1 MNSCS
6 NICNSYFQNSI
17 YNHYL
22 RKEFGLMY
30 ISKMKR
36 YKYILLLQF
45 MLIAAVLNAQN
56 NNYFVHT
63 VDKGQ
68 TLFSISRM
76 YQKSIQEII
85 ALNPGC
91 DVKLSIGQQL
101 RIPQAAI
108 AKPTTP
114 DNKDKQKARYHT
126 IQAGETL
133 YRLSKQYGVTP
144 LEICEANPGLSISNF
159 RAGEVILIPASKQTA
174 VAPATP
180 AEEEE
185 KEPQQQTIQQI
196 RTTHKVEKGETFYGI
211 ARKYGITEAE
221 LRAANP
227 EAASKKKLKKK
238 TILNIPYPVKK
249 VEPRKNIVELT
260 NREIFNKIEEKK
272 DSIAATTK
280 SNATRVAVILPFM
293 LDSYAPNEQSRMVE
307 YYQGFLMAV
316 EKLKKYGY
324 SFDIHTYDSGPESNS
339 LAGLLSSGKL
349 DNMNLIIGALYPT
362 HNKQLAKFASEKE
375 IPLVIP
381 FTSKEEEIFSN
392 PMVYVVNTIQSYFF
406 SEVIDHFTKRFPR
419 ANVIF
424 VSDST
429 KSNKQEF
436 IAALTDGL
444 KQKNIQHTTI
454 ELECIRNAAANLA
467 VENPDTTQIAKLK
480 GAMSSDK
487 ENIFIPLSSN
497 AGTLASIVPPLILL
511 KSDTINIPEF
521 KLFGYPE
528 WQIYAN
534 DMRAQ
539 LYEADTYFYASF
551 FSHYSLP
558 EAAKFQSEYTDW
570 YDRGLQNIYPRYG
583 MLGYDTGYVFL
594 LAANKF
600 GKDMPS
606 KINNVSF
613 TPIQTGFKFERVNN
627 WGGMV
632 NKKIYFI
639 HYTPEY
645 NIEKIDFDK

>member
-1 MNSCS
+1 
-6 NICNSYFQNSI
+6 
-17 YNHYL
+17 
-22 RKEFGLMY
+22 
-30 ISKMKR
+30 MK
-36 YKYILLLQF
+36 KYRNILLLPLLLF
-45 MLIAAVLNAQN
+45 AMLLNAQN
-56 NNYFVHT
+56 SNYFVHT

-68 TLFSISRM
+68 TLYSISRM
-76 YQKSIQEII
+76 YQKSIQEIV

-91 DVKLSIGQQL
+91 DVKLSIGQEL
-101 RIPQAAI
+101 RIPQAQAI
-108 AKPTTP
+108 NIGTAEKA
-114 DNKDKQKARYHT
+114 DKALRYHT
-126 IQAGETL
+126 IQTGETL
-133 YRLSKQYGVTP
+133 YRLGKQYGVTP
-144 LEICEANPGLSISNF
+144 LEICEANPGLTISNF
-159 RAGEVILIPASKQTA
+159 RTGEVILIPASKQA
-174 VAPATP
+174 APATVAT
-180 AEEEE
+180 AEKQEPEEQKRE
-185 KEPQQQTIQQI
+185 EQKI

-211 ARKYGITEAE
+211 ARKYGITESE

-238 TILNIPYPVKK
+238 TILNIPYPAKK
-249 VEPRKNIVELT
+249 VEPRKNIVEIT
-260 NREIFNKIEEKK
+260 NREIFNQVKERK
-272 DSIAATTK
+272 DSIVATTTTINK
-280 SNATRVAVILPFM
+280 ATRVAVVLPFM

-307 YYQGFLMAV
+307 YYQGFLMAA
-316 EKLKKYGY
+316 EKLKRYGY
-324 SFDIHTYDSGPESNS
+324 SFEIHTFDSGPETNS

-349 DNMNLIIGALYPT
+349 DNMNLIIGALHPT

-381 FTSKEEEIFSN
+381 FTSKEDEIFSN
-392 PMVYVVNTIQSYFF
+392 PMVYVVNTLQSYFF
-406 SEVIDHFTKRFPR
+406 SEVIDHFTKKFPR

-429 KSNKQEF
+429 KSNKKEF
-436 IAALTDGL
+436 IAALTEGL
-444 KQKNIQHTTI
+444 DKNKIPHTTI
-454 ELECIRNAAANLA
+454 GIESIKNAAKEIVQTEENKADTVNLA
-467 VENPDTTQIAKLK
+467 AIKK
-480 GAMSSDK
+480 IMSNDR
-487 ENIFIPLSSN
+487 ENIFIPLSSS
-497 AGTLASIVPPLILL
+497 AVTLASLVPPLILL
-511 KSDTINIPEF
+511 KSDTINMPEF

-558 EAAKFQSEYTDW
+558 EAAKFQSEYTRW
-570 YDRGLQNIYPRYG
+570 YDRNLQNIYPRYG
-583 MLGYDTGYVFL
+583 MLGYDTGYLFL

-600 GKDMPS
+600 GKNMPN
-606 KINNVSF
+606 KINHVSF

>member
-1 MNSCS
+1 
-6 NICNSYFQNSI
+6 
-17 YNHYL
+17 
-22 RKEFGLMY
+22 
-30 ISKMKR
+30 MKTYR
-36 YKYILLLQF
+36 HFLLLPLILL
-45 MLIAAVLNAQN
+45 AATLGAQN

-91 DVKLSIGQQL
+91 DIKISVGQEL
-101 RIPQAAI
+101 RIPQTPAP
-108 AKPTTP
+108 KPATP
-114 DNKDKQKARYHT
+114 TEQNDKKARYHT

-133 YRLSKQYGVTP
+133 YRLGKQYGVTP
-144 LEICEANPGLSISNF
+144 LEICAANPGLSISNF
-159 RAGEVILIPASKQTA
+159 RTGEVILIPAGKQAA
-174 VAPATP
+174 VTTP
-180 AEEEE
+180 PTLAVEE
-185 KEPQQQTIQQI
+185 KEEKKDTLQQTIQQI

-211 ARKYGITEAE
+211 ARKYGISEAE

-260 NREIFNKIEEKK
+260 NRDIFNKIEEKK
-272 DSIAATTK
+272 DSIAAIKTDKT
-280 SNATRVAVILPFM
+280 TRVAVILPFM

-316 EKLKKYGY
+316 EKLKRYGY
-324 SFDIHTYDSGPESNS
+324 SFEIHTYDSGPESRS

-349 DNMNLIIGALYPT
+349 DDMNLIIGALYPA

-406 SEVIDHFTKRFPR
+406 SEVIDHFTNHFPR

-454 ELECIRNAAANLA
+454 GIDKIKKAASSLTQ
-467 VENPDTTQIAKLK
+467 EEPDTTAIAALK
-480 GAMSSDK
+480 SIMSDEK
-487 ENIFIPLSSN
+487 ENIFIPLSSS
-497 AGTLASIVPPLILL
+497 AGTLASLVPPLILL
-511 KSDTINIPEF
+511 KSDTINIPRF

-558 EAAKFQSEYTDW
+558 EAAKFQSEYTNW
-570 YDRGLQNIYPRYG
+570 YDRNLQNIYPRYG

-600 GKDMPS
+600 GNDMPN
-606 KINNVSF
+606 KINKVSF
-613 TPIQTGFKFERVNN
+613 TPIQTGFKFQRVNN

-632 NKKIYFI
+632 NKKIYFV

>member
-1 MNSCS
+1 MLPF
-6 NICNSYFQNSI
+6 ILFA
-17 YNHYL
+17 
-22 RKEFGLMY
+22 LM
-30 ISKMKR
+30 
-36 YKYILLLQF
+36 
-45 MLIAAVLNAQN
+45 LNAQSN
-56 NNYFVHT
+56 GFFVHT

-68 TLFSISRM
+68 TLYSISRM

-91 DVKLSIGQQL
+91 EKKLSIGQEL
-101 RIPQAAI
+101 RIPQTPATSN
-108 AKPTTP
+108 TTTDAN
-114 DNKDKQKARYHT
+114 DNKPRYHT
-126 IQAGETL
+126 IQTGETL
-133 YRLSKQYGVTP
+133 YRLGKKYGITP
-144 LEICEANPGLSISNF
+144 LEICEANPGLNISNF
-159 RAGEVILIPASKQTA
+159 RAGEVILIPAGKQSVT
-174 VAPATP
+174 VATNTENI
-180 AEEEE
+180 AEKQED
-185 KEPQQQTIQQI
+185 KQQTEQTI

-227 EAASKKKLKKK
+227 EAASKNKLKRK
-238 TILNIPYPVKK
+238 TILNIPYPAKK
-249 VEPRKNIVELT
+249 VEPRKNPVEIT
-260 NREIFNKIEEKK
+260 NREIFNRIEERK
-272 DSIAATTK
+272 DSITATTATDK
-280 SNATRVAVILPFM
+280 ATRVAVILPFL
-293 LDSYAPNEQSRMVE
+293 LDSYAPGEQSRMVE

-316 EKLKKYGY
+316 ERLKKYGY
-324 SFDIHTYDSGPESNS
+324 SYDIRTYDSGPESKDLS
-339 LAGLLSSGKL
+339 WLTSSGEL
-349 DNMNLIIGALYPT
+349 DNMDLIIGALYPD
-362 HNKQLAKFASEKE
+362 HNKQLAKYANEKE

-381 FTSKEEEIFSN
+381 FTSKEDEIFSN
-392 PMVYVVNTIQSYFF
+392 PMVYVVNTLQSYFF
-406 SEVIDHFTKRFPR
+406 SEVIEHFTYKFPN

-429 KSNKQEF
+429 KSNKKEF
-436 IAALTDGL
+436 IAALTEGL
-444 KQKNIQHTTI
+444 DRKSIPHTTI
-454 ELECIRNAAANLA
+454 DIDVIKEAATATLSI
-467 VENPDTTQIAKLK
+467 EEEKDTVVIEKFKTVMDE
-480 GAMSSDK
+480 GK
-487 ENIFIPLSSN
+487 ENIFIPLSSS
-497 AGTLASIVPPLILL
+497 AVTLSSIVPSLIIL
-511 KSDTINIPEF
+511 KSDTTAIPEF

-558 EAAKFQSEYTDW
+558 EAAKFQSEFTDW
-570 YDRGLQNIYPRYG
+570 YDRNLQNIYPRYG

-600 GKDMPS
+600 GKDMHN
-606 KINNVSF
+606 KINDVSF

-639 HYTPEY
+639 HYTPHY

>member
-1 MNSCS
+1 
-6 NICNSYFQNSI
+6 
-17 YNHYL
+17 
-22 RKEFGLMY
+22 
-30 ISKMKR
+30 MKTYR
-36 YKYILLLQF
+36 HFLLLPLILL
-45 MLIAAVLNAQN
+45 AATLGAQN

-91 DVKLSIGQQL
+91 DIKISVGQEL
-101 RIPQAAI
+101 RIPQTPAP
-108 AKPTTP
+108 KPATP
-114 DNKDKQKARYHT
+114 TEQNDKKARYHT

-133 YRLSKQYGVTP
+133 YRLGKQYGVTP
-144 LEICEANPGLSISNF
+144 LEICAANPGLSISNF
-159 RAGEVILIPASKQTA
+159 RTGEVILIPAGKQAA
-174 VAPATP
+174 VTTP
-180 AEEEE
+180 PTLAVEE
-185 KEPQQQTIQQI
+185 KEEEAQQQTIQQI

-211 ARKYGITEAE
+211 ARKYGISEAE

-260 NREIFNKIEEKK
+260 NRDIFNKIEEKK
-272 DSIAATTK
+272 DSIAAIKTDKT
-280 SNATRVAVILPFM
+280 TRVAVILPFM

-316 EKLKKYGY
+316 EKLKRYGY
-324 SFDIHTYDSGPESNS
+324 SFEIHTYDSGPESRS

-349 DNMNLIIGALYPT
+349 DDMNLIIGALYPA

-406 SEVIDHFTKRFPR
+406 SEVIDHFTNHFPR

-454 ELECIRNAAANLA
+454 GIDKIKKAASSLTQ
-467 VENPDTTQIAKLK
+467 EEPDTTAIAALK
-480 GAMSSDK
+480 SIMSDEK
-487 ENIFIPLSSN
+487 ENIFIPLSSS
-497 AGTLASIVPPLILL
+497 AGTLASLVPPLILL
-511 KSDTINIPEF
+511 KSDTINIPRF

-558 EAAKFQSEYTDW
+558 EAAKFQSEYTNW
-570 YDRGLQNIYPRYG
+570 YDRNLQNIYPRYG

-600 GKDMPS
+600 GNDMPN
-606 KINNVSF
+606 KINKVSF
-613 TPIQTGFKFERVNN
+613 TPIQTGFKFQRVNN

-632 NKKIYFI
+632 NKKIYFV

>member
-1 MNSCS
+1 
-6 NICNSYFQNSI
+6 
-17 YNHYL
+17 
-22 RKEFGLMY
+22 
-30 ISKMKR
+30 MKTYR
-36 YKYILLLQF
+36 HFLLLPLILL
-45 MLIAAVLNAQN
+45 AAALGAQN
-56 NNYFVHT
+56 NSYFVHT

-91 DVKLSIGQQL
+91 DIKISVGQEL
-101 RIPQAAI
+101 RIPQTPAP
-108 AKPTTP
+108 KPATP
-114 DNKDKQKARYHT
+114 TEQNDKKARYHT

-133 YRLSKQYGVTP
+133 YRLGKQYGVTP
-144 LEICEANPGLSISNF
+144 LEICAANPGLSISNF
-159 RAGEVILIPASKQTA
+159 RTGEVILIPAGKQAA
-174 VAPATP
+174 VTTP
-180 AEEEE
+180 VTVVEE
-185 KEPQQQTIQQI
+185 KEEEAQQQTIQQI

-211 ARKYGITEAE
+211 ARKYGISEAE

-260 NREIFNKIEEKK
+260 NRDIFNKMEEKK
-272 DSIAATTK
+272 DSIAAIKTDKT
-280 SNATRVAVILPFM
+280 TRVAVILPFM

-316 EKLKKYGY
+316 EKLKRYGY
-324 SFDIHTYDSGPESNS
+324 SFEIHTYDSGPESRS

-349 DNMNLIIGALYPT
+349 DDMNLIIGALYPA

-406 SEVIDHFTKRFPR
+406 SEVIDHFTSHFPR

-454 ELECIRNAAANLA
+454 GIDKIKEAAASLTQ
-467 VENPDTTQIAKLK
+467 EEPDTTAIAALK
-480 GAMSSDK
+480 SIMSDEK
-487 ENIFIPLSSN
+487 ENIFIPLSSS
-497 AGTLASIVPPLILL
+497 AGTLASLVPPLILL
-511 KSDTINIPEF
+511 KSDTINIPQF

-558 EAAKFQSEYTDW
+558 EAAKFQSEYTNW
-570 YDRGLQNIYPRYG
+570 YDRSLQNIYPRYG

-600 GKDMPS
+600 GNDMPN
-606 KINNVSF
+606 KINKVSF
-613 TPIQTGFKFERVNN
+613 TPIQTGFKFQRVNN

-632 NKKIYFI
+632 NKKIYFV

>member
-1 MNSCS
+1 MLPF
-6 NICNSYFQNSI
+6 ILFA
-17 YNHYL
+17 
-22 RKEFGLMY
+22 LM
-30 ISKMKR
+30 
-36 YKYILLLQF
+36 
-45 MLIAAVLNAQN
+45 LNAQSN
-56 NNYFVHT
+56 GFFVHT

-68 TLFSISRM
+68 TLYSISRM

-91 DVKLSIGQQL
+91 EKKLSIGQEL
-101 RIPQAAI
+101 RIPQTPATSN
-108 AKPTTP
+108 TTTDAN
-114 DNKDKQKARYHT
+114 DNKPRYHT
-126 IQAGETL
+126 IQTGETL
-133 YRLSKQYGVTP
+133 YRLGKKYGITP
-144 LEICEANPGLSISNF
+144 LEICEANPGLNISNF
-159 RAGEVILIPASKQTA
+159 RAGEVILIPAGKQSVT
-174 VAPATP
+174 VATNTENI
-180 AEEEE
+180 AEKQED
-185 KEPQQQTIQQI
+185 KQQTEQTI

-227 EAASKKKLKKK
+227 EAASKNKLKRK
-238 TILNIPYPVKK
+238 TILNIPYPAKK
-249 VEPRKNIVELT
+249 VEPRKNPVEIT
-260 NREIFNKIEEKK
+260 NREIFNRIEERK
-272 DSIAATTK
+272 DSITATTATDK
-280 SNATRVAVILPFM
+280 ATRVAVILPFL
-293 LDSYAPNEQSRMVE
+293 LDSYAPGEQSRMVE

-316 EKLKKYGY
+316 ERLKKYGY
-324 SFDIHTYDSGPESNS
+324 SYDIRTYDSGPESKDLS
-339 LAGLLSSGKL
+339 WLTSSGEL
-349 DNMNLIIGALYPT
+349 DNLDLIIGALYPD
-362 HNKQLAKFASEKE
+362 HNKQLAKYANEKE

-381 FTSKEEEIFSN
+381 FTSKEDEIFSN
-392 PMVYVVNTIQSYFF
+392 PMVYVVNTLQSYFF
-406 SEVIDHFTKRFPR
+406 SEVIEHFTYKFPN

-429 KSNKQEF
+429 KSNKKEF
-436 IAALTDGL
+436 IAALTEGL
-444 KQKNIQHTTI
+444 DRKSIPHTTI
-454 ELECIRNAAANLA
+454 DIDVIKEAATATLSI
-467 VENPDTTQIAKLK
+467 EEEKDTVVIEKFKTVMDE
-480 GAMSSDK
+480 GK
-487 ENIFIPLSSN
+487 ENIFIPLSSS
-497 AGTLASIVPPLILL
+497 AVTLSSIVPSLIIL
-511 KSDTINIPEF
+511 KSDTTAIPEF

-558 EAAKFQSEYTDW
+558 EAAKFQSEFTDW
-570 YDRGLQNIYPRYG
+570 YDRNLQNIYPRYG

-600 GKDMPS
+600 GKDMHN
-606 KINNVSF
+606 KINDVSF

-639 HYTPEY
+639 HYTPHY

>member
-1 MNSCS
+1 MLPF
-6 NICNSYFQNSI
+6 ILFA
-17 YNHYL
+17 
-22 RKEFGLMY
+22 LM
-30 ISKMKR
+30 
-36 YKYILLLQF
+36 
-45 MLIAAVLNAQN
+45 LNAQSN
-56 NNYFVHT
+56 GFFVHT

-68 TLFSISRM
+68 TLYSISRM

-91 DVKLSIGQQL
+91 EKKLSIGQEL
-101 RIPQAAI
+101 RIPQTPATSN
-108 AKPTTP
+108 TTTDAN
-114 DNKDKQKARYHT
+114 DNKPRYHT
-126 IQAGETL
+126 IQTGETL
-133 YRLSKQYGVTP
+133 YRLGKKYGITP
-144 LEICEANPGLSISNF
+144 LEICKANPGLNISNF
-159 RAGEVILIPASKQTA
+159 RAGEVILIPAGKQSVT
-174 VAPATP
+174 VATNTENI
-180 AEEEE
+180 AEKQED
-185 KEPQQQTIQQI
+185 KQQTEQTI

-227 EAASKKKLKKK
+227 EAASKNKLKRK
-238 TILNIPYPVKK
+238 TILNIPYPAKK
-249 VEPRKNIVELT
+249 VEPRKNPVEIT
-260 NREIFNKIEEKK
+260 NREIFNRIEERK
-272 DSIAATTK
+272 DSITATTATDK
-280 SNATRVAVILPFM
+280 ATRVAVILPFL
-293 LDSYAPNEQSRMVE
+293 LDSYAPGEQSRMVE

-316 EKLKKYGY
+316 ERLKKYGY
-324 SFDIHTYDSGPESNS
+324 SYDIRTYDSGPESKDLS
-339 LAGLLSSGKL
+339 WLTSSGEL
-349 DNMNLIIGALYPT
+349 DNMDLIIGALYPD
-362 HNKQLAKFASEKE
+362 HNKQLAKYANEKE

-381 FTSKEEEIFSN
+381 FTSKEDEIFSN
-392 PMVYVVNTIQSYFF
+392 PMVYVVNTLQSYFF
-406 SEVIDHFTKRFPR
+406 SEVIEHFTYKFPN

-429 KSNKQEF
+429 KSNKKEF
-436 IAALTDGL
+436 IAALTEGL
-444 KQKNIQHTTI
+444 DRKSIPHTTI
-454 ELECIRNAAANLA
+454 DIDVIKEAATATLSI
-467 VENPDTTQIAKLK
+467 EEEKDTVVIEKFKTVMDE
-480 GAMSSDK
+480 GK
-487 ENIFIPLSSN
+487 ENIFIPLSSS
-497 AGTLASIVPPLILL
+497 AVTLSSIVPSLIIL
-511 KSDTINIPEF
+511 KSDTTAIPEF

-558 EAAKFQSEYTDW
+558 EAAKFQSEFTDW
-570 YDRGLQNIYPRYG
+570 YDRNLQNIYPRYG

-600 GKDMPS
+600 GNDMHN
-606 KINNVSF
+606 KINDVSF

-639 HYTPEY
+639 HYTPHY

>member
-1 MNSCS
+1 MKTYR
-6 NICNSYFQNSI
+6 YF
-17 YNHYL
+17 L
-22 RKEFGLMY
+22 LLPL
-30 ISKMKR
+30 
-36 YKYILLLQF
+36 ILL
-45 MLIAAVLNAQN
+45 AATLGAQN
-56 NNYFVHT
+56 NSYFVHT

-91 DVKLSIGQQL
+91 DIKISVGQEL
-101 RIPQAAI
+101 RIPQTTAP
-108 AKPTTP
+108 KPATP
-114 DNKDKQKARYHT
+114 AEQNDQKARYHT

-133 YRLSKQYGVTP
+133 YRLGKQYGVTP
-144 LEICEANPGLSISNF
+144 LEICTANPGLSISNF
-159 RAGEVILIPASKQTA
+159 RTGEVILIPAGKQAALTTSPALA
-174 VAPATP
+174 V
-180 AEEEE
+180 EE
-185 KEPQQQTIQQI
+185 KEEKKDTLQQTIMQI

-211 ARKYGITEAE
+211 ARKYGISEAE

-260 NREIFNKIEEKK
+260 NRDIFNKMEKKK
-272 DSIAATTK
+272 DSIAATKTDK
-280 SNATRVAVILPFM
+280 TTRVAVILPFM

-316 EKLKKYGY
+316 EKLKRYGY
-324 SFDIHTYDSGPESNS
+324 SFDIHTYDSGPENKS

-349 DNMNLIIGALYPT
+349 DDMNLIIGALYPA

-406 SEVIDHFTKRFPR
+406 SEVIDHFSKHFPR

-444 KQKNIQHTTI
+444 KQNKIQYTTI
-454 ELECIRNAAANLA
+454 GINRIKDAAARLTQ
-467 VENPDTTQIAKLK
+467 EEPDTTAIAELK
-480 GAMSSDK
+480 SIMSDEK
-487 ENIFIPLSSN
+487 ENIFIPLSSS
-497 AGTLASIVPPLILL
+497 AGTLASLVPPLILL
-511 KSDTINIPEF
+511 KSDTINIPKF

-558 EAAKFQSEYTDW
+558 EAAKFQSEYTNW
-570 YDRGLQNIYPRYG
+570 YDRSLQNIYPRYG

-600 GKDMPS
+600 GNDMPN
-606 KINNVSF
+606 KINQVSF
-613 TPIQTGFKFERVNN
+613 TPIQTGFKFQRVNN

-632 NKKIYFI
+632 NKKIYFV

>member
-1 MNSCS
+1 MK
-6 NICNSYFQNSI
+6 I
-17 YNHYL
+17 H
-22 RKEFGLMY
+22 RY
-30 ISKMKR
+30 IFLLPL
-36 YKYILLLQF
+36 ILLTV
-45 MLIAAVLNAQN
+45 VLNAQK

-76 YQKSIQEII
+76 YQKSMQEII

-91 DVKLSIGQQL
+91 DIKLSIGQEL
-101 RIPQAAI
+101 RIPQTSTGKSA
-108 AKPTTP
+108 TP
-114 DNKDKQKARYHT
+114 DNGNKKTLYHT
-126 IQAGETL
+126 IQIGETL
-133 YRLSKQYGVTP
+133 YKLGKQYGVTP
-144 LEICEANPGLSISNF
+144 LEICEANPGLTISNF
-159 RAGEVILIPASKQTA
+159 RAGEVIMIPASKPVA
-174 VAPATP
+174 VASV
-180 AEEEE
+180 AEVKKEKEFEE
-185 KEPQQQTIQQI
+185 KPTFQQI

-227 EAASKKKLKKK
+227 EAASKKKLKRK
-238 TILNIPYPVKK
+238 TILNIPYPAKK
-249 VEPRKNIVELT
+249 IEPRKNVIEIT
-260 NREIFNKIEEKK
+260 NREIFNRIEEKK
-272 DSIAATTK
+272 DSIAAITK
-280 SNATRVAVILPFM
+280 SKGTRVAVILPFM
-293 LDSYAPNEQSRMVE
+293 LDHYAPNEQNRMVE

-324 SFDIHTYDSGPESNS
+324 SFDIHTYDSGPESSNLTS
-339 LAGLLSSGKL
+339 LLSSGKL
-349 DNMNLIIGALYPT
+349 DNIDLIIGALYPT
-362 HNKQLAKFASEKE
+362 HNKQLAKFAAEKE
-375 IPLVIP
+375 IPLVLP
-381 FTSKEEEIFSN
+381 FTSKEDEIFRN
-392 PMVYVVNTIQSYFF
+392 PMVYVVNTMQSYFF

-436 IAALTDGL
+436 IEALTDGL
-444 KQKNIQHTTI
+444 NQKKISHTTI
-454 ELECIRNAAANLA
+454 DIENIKNAAANLTMI
-467 VENPDTTQIAKLK
+467 EPDTVSLSILK
-480 GAMSSDK
+480 SAMSNEK
-487 ENIFIPLSSN
+487 ENIFIPISSS
-497 AGTLASIVPPLILL
+497 ASTLATILPPLILL

-558 EAAKFQSEYTDW
+558 EAAKFQSEYTNW
-570 YDRGLQNIYPRYG
+570 YDRSLQNIYPRYG
-583 MLGYDTGYVFL
+583 MLGYDTGYIFL

-600 GKDMPS
+600 GKNMPD

>member
-1 MNSCS
+1 
-6 NICNSYFQNSI
+6 
-17 YNHYL
+17 
-22 RKEFGLMY
+22 
-30 ISKMKR
+30 MKTYR
-36 YKYILLLQF
+36 HFLLLPLILL
-45 MLIAAVLNAQN
+45 AVTLGAQN

-91 DVKLSIGQQL
+91 DIKISVGQEL
-101 RIPQAAI
+101 RIPQTPAP
-108 AKPTTP
+108 KPATP
-114 DNKDKQKARYHT
+114 TEQNDKKARYHT

-133 YRLSKQYGVTP
+133 YRLGKQYGVTP
-144 LEICEANPGLSISNF
+144 LEICAANPGLSISNF
-159 RAGEVILIPASKQTA
+159 RTGEVILIPTGKQAA
-174 VAPATP
+174 VTTP
-180 AEEEE
+180 PTLAVEE
-185 KEPQQQTIQQI
+185 KEEEPQQQTIQQI

-211 ARKYGITEAE
+211 ARKYGISEAE

-260 NREIFNKIEEKK
+260 NRDIFNKIEEKK
-272 DSIAATTK
+272 DSIAAIKTDKT
-280 SNATRVAVILPFM
+280 TRVAVILPFM

-316 EKLKKYGY
+316 EKLKRYGY
-324 SFDIHTYDSGPESNS
+324 SFEIHTYDSGPESRS

-349 DNMNLIIGALYPT
+349 DDMNLIIGALYPA

-406 SEVIDHFTKRFPR
+406 SEVIDHFTNHFPR

-454 ELECIRNAAANLA
+454 SIDKIKKAASSLTQ
-467 VENPDTTQIAKLK
+467 EEPDTTAIAALK
-480 GAMSSDK
+480 SIMSDEK
-487 ENIFIPLSSN
+487 ENIFIPLSSS
-497 AGTLASIVPPLILL
+497 AGTLASLVPPLILL
-511 KSDTINIPEF
+511 KSDTINIPRF

-558 EAAKFQSEYTDW
+558 EAAKFQSEYTNW
-570 YDRGLQNIYPRYG
+570 YDRNLQNIYPRYG

-600 GKDMPS
+600 GNDMPN
-606 KINNVSF
+606 KINKVSF
-613 TPIQTGFKFERVNN
+613 TPIQTGFKFQRVNN

-632 NKKIYFI
+632 NKKIYFV

>member
-1 MNSCS
+1 MLPF
-6 NICNSYFQNSI
+6 ILFA
-17 YNHYL
+17 
-22 RKEFGLMY
+22 LM
-30 ISKMKR
+30 
-36 YKYILLLQF
+36 
-45 MLIAAVLNAQN
+45 LNAQSN
-56 NNYFVHT
+56 GFFVHT

-68 TLFSISRM
+68 TLYSISRM

-91 DVKLSIGQQL
+91 EKKLSIGQEL
-101 RIPQAAI
+101 RIPQTPATSN
-108 AKPTTP
+108 TTTDAN
-114 DNKDKQKARYHT
+114 DNKPRYHT
-126 IQAGETL
+126 IQTGETL
-133 YRLSKQYGVTP
+133 YRLGKKYGITP
-144 LEICEANPGLSISNF
+144 LEICEANPGLNISNF
-159 RAGEVILIPASKQTA
+159 RAGEVILIPAGKQSVT
-174 VAPATP
+174 VATNTENI
-180 AEEEE
+180 AEKQED
-185 KEPQQQTIQQI
+185 KQQTEQTI

-227 EAASKKKLKKK
+227 EAASKNKLKRK
-238 TILNIPYPVKK
+238 TILNIPYPAKK
-249 VEPRKNIVELT
+249 VEPRKNPVEIT
-260 NREIFNKIEEKK
+260 NREIFNRIEERK
-272 DSIAATTK
+272 DSITATTATDK
-280 SNATRVAVILPFM
+280 ATRVAVILPFL
-293 LDSYAPNEQSRMVE
+293 LDSYAPGEQSRMVE

-316 EKLKKYGY
+316 ERLKKYGY
-324 SFDIHTYDSGPESNS
+324 SYDIRTYDSGPESKDLS
-339 LAGLLSSGKL
+339 WLTSSGEL
-349 DNMNLIIGALYPT
+349 DNMDLIIGALYPD
-362 HNKQLAKFASEKE
+362 HNKQLAKYANEKE

-381 FTSKEEEIFSN
+381 FTSKEDEIFSN
-392 PMVYVVNTIQSYFF
+392 PMVYVVNTLQSYFF
-406 SEVIDHFTKRFPR
+406 SEVIEHFTYKFPN

-429 KSNKQEF
+429 KSNKKEF
-436 IAALTDGL
+436 IAALTEGL
-444 KQKNIQHTTI
+444 DRKSIPHTTI
-454 ELECIRNAAANLA
+454 DIDVIKEAATATLSI
-467 VENPDTTQIAKLK
+467 EEEKDTVVIEKLK
-480 GAMSSDK
+480 TVMDEGK
-487 ENIFIPLSSN
+487 ENIFIPLSSS
-497 AGTLASIVPPLILL
+497 AVTLSSIVPSLIIL
-511 KSDTINIPEF
+511 KSDTTAIPEF

-558 EAAKFQSEYTDW
+558 EAAKFQSEFTDW
-570 YDRGLQNIYPRYG
+570 YDRNLQNIYPRYG

-600 GKDMPS
+600 GNDMHN
-606 KINNVSF
+606 KINDVSF

-639 HYTPEY
+639 HYTPHY